1 MKRIHLLT
9 LTMILFFN
17 SISAQFLS
25 IQGVLRNENGSTVE
39 DGIMSFH
46 FTIYDAVEDGN
57 EIWTETKDDMQITNG
72 VYSHTLGSVEDFA
85 DAETAFDYTQEY
97 WLGIKIN
104 SGPELTPRTKLT
116 MTPTSNSFVA
126 GTLNVFPSSG
136 NVGVGT
142 TNPGKELDVRGS
154 AAVRKLY
161 SSNTNNSGEPILQFR
176 SRLFD
181 DTYQDATYLGGG
193 AHTVIGSGG
202 FADD

>member
-1 MKRIHLLT
+1 MKHIHLLT

-25 IQGVLRNENGSTVE
+25 IQGVLRNENGSTVA
-39 DGIMSFH
+39 DGEMSFH

-57 EIWTETKDDMQITNG
+57 EIWTETDVLLITNG
-72 VYSHTLGSVEDFA
+72 VYSHTLGSEEDFA
-85 DAETAFDYTQEY
+85 NAGTPFDYPQDY

-104 SGPELTPRTKLT
+104 SGPEFTPRTKLT

-142 TNPGKELDVRGS
+142 TSPEMALLN
-154 AAVRKLY
+154 
-161 SSNTNNSGEPILQFR
+161 
-176 SRLFD
+176 
-181 DTYQDATYLGGG
+181 
-193 AHTVIGSGG
+193 
-202 FADD
+202 